1 MPFKEYYFRSII
13 LMWNIRQ
20 TEDFEDWFSEGDE
33 KLQEDIVT
41 HVEILKEIG
50 PLLGRPYADT
60 LKGSSIKNLKELRF
74 RSGSKVIRI
83 FFIFDSERNG
93 VLLIGGDK
101 AGSGDKI
108 FYDQMIAKSEKIY
121 FRYLQQR
128 RKNEKKKI

>member
-1 MPFKEYYFRSII
+1 
-13 LMWNIRQ
+13 MWNIRQ
-20 TEDFEDWFSEGDE
+20 TEEFEDWFIKGDE
-33 KLQEDIVT
+33 RLQDDIVV

-60 LKGSSIKNLKELRF
+60 INGSSIKNLKELRF

-83 FFIFDSERNG
+83 FFVFDSERNG

-101 AGSGDKI
+101 SGSGDKI

-121 FRYLQQR
+121 LRYLQQM
-128 RKNEKKKI
+128 KKDEKKKI

>member
-20 TEDFEDWFSEGDE
+20 TEDFEDWFSKGDE

-60 LKGSSIKNLKELRF
+60 IKGSSIKNLKELRF
-74 RSGSKVIRI
+74 NSGSKVIRI
-83 FFIFDSERNG
+83 FFIFDSDRNG

-108 FYDQMIAKSEKIY
+108 FYDQMIAKSEKVY